1 MIAATNAR
9 QGGEAMIGPSLTALS
24 AALLSVAL
32 LVAPGRAADRPSE
45 TRIDLFDTKSNRT
58 GYGIVDERSGR
69 VDLYDTKS
77 NRTGYGTID
86 KSGRLDSFDTKG
98 NRTGSGQ
105 AAPDSSRPGGRR

>member
-1 MIAATNAR
+1 MS
-9 QGGEAMIGPSLTALS
+9 GPSLAVLGS
-24 AALLSVAL
+24 ALLGVAV
-32 LVAPGRAADRPSE
+32 LVAPGRTEERRGQ

-58 GYGIVDERSGR
+58 GSASVDEKTGR

-86 KSGRLDSFDTKG
+86 KNGHIDLFDTKG

-105 AAPDSSRPGGRR
+105 VTPRSTRPDGRR